1 MLMVPSR
8 FTDTAYFLLRFVAG
22 FMFAL
27 HGAQKLFG
35 VLGGKVVTGDS
46 LMLVAGVIE
55 LVAGILI
62 AAGLFARVAGILASG
77 EMAAA
82 YLKAHLPQGPWPIQ
96 NGGELALLYCFLF
109 LFVAAY
115 GAGVYSLDA
124 ALRHR
129 EPVRVTA

>member
-1 MLMVPSR
+1 MIVVPSR
-8 FTDTAYFLLRFVAG
+8 FTDASYFLLRFVAG
-22 FMFAL
+22 VMFAL

-35 VLGGKVVTGDS
+35 VLGGKVVTGDT

-55 LVAGILI
+55 LVGGILI
-62 AAGLFARVAGILASG
+62 AAGLFTRPASILASG
-77 EMAAA
+77 EMAVA
-82 YLKAHLPQGPWPIQ
+82 YFKAHLPQGPWPVQ

-129 EPVRVTA
+129 GPVRVPA

>member
-1 MLMVPSR
+1 MLIVPSR
-8 FTDTAYFLLRFVAG
+8 YSDTAYFLLRFAAG
-22 FMFAL
+22 FMFAV

-35 VLGGKVVTGDS
+35 VLGGKVVTGDT

-62 AAGLFARVAGILASG
+62 AAGLFTRPAAFLASG
-77 EMAAA
+77 EMAVA
-82 YLKAHLPQGPWPIQ
+82 YLKAHLPQGLWPVQ
-96 NGGELALLYCFLF
+96 NGGELALLYAFLF

-115 GAGVYSLDA
+115 GAGLYSLDA

-129 EPVRVTA
+129 GRVHVTA